1 MRLLFISTVYP
12 NPVEPVKGVFNR
24 HLLRAVAAAGH
35 EVRVIAP
42 VPWAVARFRRL
53 PTSPLH
59 DGERL
64 TVYHPR
70 YWYVPRLFGSRSAGF
85 YWASIR
91 GAMRRALDGFRPDAV
106 VGYWA
111 HPDGAVAVELARRT
125 SATAGVIIGG
135 SDVLILTEQPAR
147 REQVR
152 GVLQSADVVFTVSD
166 SLHRRVVELGTPSTQ
181 AHVWRQGV
189 DTDVFFPGDK
199 AAARRR
205 LGLEDAP
212 PVLLW
217 VGRMEPVKG
226 LDVLLTACK
235 LLADEL
241 VAFRL
246 CLVGD
251 GGLRREL
258 TSQAEALGVRNRVT
272 FAGAAPPERLGDWY
286 RAADLTV
293 LPSRSEG
300 LPNVLRESVACG
312 TPFVASDVGGIRE
325 IAEPPLDRLVPK
337 EDPRALADAIRAA
350 LAAANHPARRLTP
363 PSWSDSAERFCDLL
377 AAVRRTPTPLVPA
390 AVS

>member
-1 MRLLFISTVYP
+1 VRLLFISTVYP

-42 VPWAVARFRRL
+42 IPWAVSRLRRL
-53 PTSPLH
+53 PTAPLH

-85 YWASIR
+85 YWGSIR
-91 GAMRRALDGFRPDAV
+91 GAVRRALDGFRPDAV

-125 SATAGVIIGG
+125 SAASGVIIGG
-135 SDVLILTEQPAR
+135 SDVLILTDQPAR
-147 REQVR
+147 RKRVC
-152 GVLQSADVVFTVSD
+152 GVLQSADAVVTVSD
-166 SLHRRVVELGTPSTQ
+166 SLHRRVLELGTPPAR

-189 DTDVFFPGDK
+189 DAGVFFPGDK
-199 AAARRR
+199 AEARRR
-205 LGLEDAP
+205 LNQTDDAP
-212 PVLLW
+212 LLLW

-235 LLADEL
+235 LLADER
-241 VAFRL
+241 VHFRL

-251 GGLRREL
+251 GGLRKEL
-258 TSQAEALGVRNRVT
+258 TAQADTLGLRDRVT
-272 FAGAAPPERLGDWY
+272 FAGSSAPEHLGDWY

-312 TPFVASDVGGIRE
+312 TPFVASDVGGIGE

-350 LAAANHPARRLTP
+350 LAAATHPARRLTP

-377 AAVRRTPTPLVPA
+377 VAVRRTPTPPVPVA
-390 AVS
+390 I